1 MAEKTKR
8 MSQVKTLQMSLVSD
22 QKISSESVKNKVSLI
37 NYYLYI

>member
-22 QKISSESVKNKVSLI
+22 QKISLESVKNKVSLI